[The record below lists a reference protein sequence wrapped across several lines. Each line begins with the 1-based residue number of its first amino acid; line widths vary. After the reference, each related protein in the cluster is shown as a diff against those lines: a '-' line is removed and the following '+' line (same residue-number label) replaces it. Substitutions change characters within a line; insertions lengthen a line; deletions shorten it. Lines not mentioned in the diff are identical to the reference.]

1 MTRSKFA
8 LLILVSASVAVWYG
22 HAQRAKQAPRP
33 ADGVLVGAAPRWGAA
48 SIGNHASYMPLGH
61 NEALP
66 TGAIDITARVLARK
80 SYPSEGFGD
89 QLTLD
94 LVLGW
99 GAMSDNRVLDQISIR
114 QEDRSMQ
121 IDPRPGF
128 TLKLDDAYAS
138 AINLSVYSDYLEN
151 RPILESIRVGDVI
164 RIVGWTLR
172 LRNPQGQIW
181 EGGAG
186 HDHNPRRTVVV
197 SVLKLQVNDQK
208 KFGNWD
214 VETNQFP
221 PQ

>member
-1 MTRSKFA
+1 VTKSRIV
-8 LLILVSASVAVWYG
+8 LLILVSASVAVWYS
-22 HAQRAKQAPRP
+22 HAKRATQAPRP

-66 TGAIDITARVLARK
+66 TGALDITGRVLARK
-80 SYPSEGFGD
+80 TYPSTGFGD

-99 GAMSDNRVLDQISIR
+99 GSLSDNRVLDHVSIR
-114 QEDRSMQ
+114 QENRSMQ
-121 IDPRPGF
+121 IDPQPGF
-128 TLKLDDAYAS
+128 PLKLDDAYAS
-138 AINLSVYSDYLEN
+138 AINLSVYSDYFEN
-151 RPILESIRVGDVI
+151 RSILESIRVGDVV
-164 RIVGWTLR
+164 RMVGWTLR
-172 LRNPQGQIW
+172 LRNPQGETW
-181 EGGAG
+181 DGGV
-186 HDHNPRRTVVV
+186 DHEHYPRRAVVV
-197 SVLKLQVNDQK
+197 SVLKLQINDQK